1 MKNISDEINKYL
13 EKYINISQ
21 CDSNLLVK
29 TSLLVNKFINENYI
43 MQEKITHRRCQEGFQ
58 QQIKNHFSQFQSN
71 FDTPEIKNS
80 ELYQKICALSCE
92 EKSKPNFDYFMSVC
106 QELNVNFQ
114 LSEVDHYLLAI
125 LMCYTVLYSSSYF
138 KTKNQEFLNISG
150 CSEFSPFCQGE
161 TGFTPE
167 LVSKI
172 ISTFDKQI
180 DNLNED
186 QQKSENNISE
196 LNKKI
201 QLINEGYGTED
212 EVLQKIKF
220 TFSDEALAHN
230 LISIK
235 SSLFN
240 FDQAL
245 LDIDNL
251 TVKIENDKLI

>member
-1 MKNISDEINKYL
+1 MR
-13 EKYINISQ
+13 
-21 CDSNLLVK
+21 
-29 TSLLVNKFINENYI
+29 TAVN
-43 MQEKITHRRCQEGFQ
+43 
-58 QQIKNHFSQFQSN
+58 
-71 FDTPEIKNS
+71 
-80 ELYQKICALSCE
+80 A
-92 EKSKPNFDYFMSVC
+92 
-106 QELNVNFQ
+106 
-114 LSEVDHYLLAI
+114 
-125 LMCYTVLYSSSYF
+125 YF

-150 CSEFSPFCQGE
+150 CAEFSPFCQGK